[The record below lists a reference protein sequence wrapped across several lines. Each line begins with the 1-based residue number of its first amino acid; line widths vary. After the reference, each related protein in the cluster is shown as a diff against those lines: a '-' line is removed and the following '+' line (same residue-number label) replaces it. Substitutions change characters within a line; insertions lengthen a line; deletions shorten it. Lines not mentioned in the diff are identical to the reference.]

1 LDDISVIKTKLLSL
15 CWQVGADDQL
25 WARAIWA
32 SKETISAATG
42 KDDSR
47 VGELA
52 GEDGEDGGCD
62 GAGCAVV
69 LGSST
74 AVAAELA
81 AIQAA
86 MPRPAS
92 RPWPS
97 LQPFGEPA
105 RTASRK
111 DS

>member
-1 LDDISVIKTKLLSL
+1 MKTELLSV
-15 CWQVGADDQL
+15 CWRAGADDQL

-32 SKETISAATG
+32 STETISAATG

-47 VGELA
+47 VGELV
-52 GEDGEDGGCD
+52 GGDGEDGGCD

-74 AVAAELA
+74 AVAAALA

-86 MPRPAS
+86 IPRPAS
-92 RPWPS
+92 RP
-97 LQPFGEPA
+97 
-105 RTASRK
+105 
-111 DS
+111 